1 MTKRR
6 MISEDFFQSEGV
18 IDWTMRQ
25 RLLVLGI
32 IANADDQGRIRGHP
46 KWLKSRIFP
55 YDDFTPKDIE
65 DDLQAIAAGND
76 TILLYKAKGKRCI
89 QLVNWW
95 EYQSLQWA
103 KPSDLPAPDDWTDR
117 IRMMMYEPKRWV
129 MTLNWFDV
137 KDNTTYKVMVSGN
150 EPPIFNINTNTKIKT
165 IDINKELPRFL
176 EMWKFYFPDKPQ
188 PRKPYKK
195 VKAKLS
201 ARLKDDYFVLNYEK
215 ALEKAST
222 SEFVKG
228 GGWFDALW
236 FLHNEE
242 NWEKCLN
249 GKYKNDKIPA
259 FPGTPPPPRHYA
271 EIGERGRIKKNARY

>member
-1 MTKRR
+1 MSKRR

-65 DDLQAIAAGND
+65 DDLQAISSGND

-89 QLVNWW
+89 QLTNWW

-103 KPSDLPAPDDWTDR
+103 KPSSLPAPDDWTDH
-117 IRMMMYEPKRWV
+117 IRMMMFKPKRWV
-129 MTLNWFDV
+129 MTLNWIGSDDCV
-137 KDNTTYKVMVSGN
+137 EYKVMPLGN
-150 EPPIFNINTNTKIKT
+150 RTGKDKGVALPPININIIIKEEVKLFT
-165 IDINKELPRFL
+165 EEWSKH
-176 EMWKFYFPDKPQ
+176 FPDKSQ
-188 PRKPYKK
+188 PRPKTIID
-195 VKAKLS
+195 KLKT
-201 ARLKDDYFVLNYEK
+201 RLKDKYFKDNWVR
-215 ALEKAST
+215 ALSIASE
-222 SEFVKG
+222 SDLLHNK
-228 GGWFDALW
+228 GWFDAGW
-236 FLHNEE
+236 FLKNEE

-249 GKYKNDKIPA
+249 DKYKNDKIPA
-259 FPGTPPPPRHYA
+259 FPSTPTPSGIDPEMA
-271 EIGERGRIKKNARY
+271 ELGRIKEKAGY